1 MNAHSSHDPPAG
13 RSPVSGAPSPAETG
27 DGVRPGLPRFGFP
40 LPFDPVRLAGGVLS
54 RWPWILAGM
63 VVCGMAGGSLGV
75 LLTHR
80 SYALSVALIKRRVPH
95 TVQASEAG
103 QAYRPTDLNDA
114 TLLATLLATE
124 PMDSAVK
131 RAANG
136 IEPDRIRS
144 LVEAKQLEGT
154 DIFYATYHSPVG
166 EDDAVAFC
174 GIWAEEI
181 NAYTQR
187 LQQAEARGVLGILKK
202 EVVELDKELAGI
214 NREIL
219 DFSKDKDYLGGDIQV
234 SAALAK
240 LSQIELDL
248 QTARTIEKSKKE
260 HLDFLTKQIRKQG
273 PLEMQLRTAKD
284 ELAALRASYTD
295 ANPLVQAKLQSIE
308 YLSQQ
313 IAKLGTQDGED
324 LDSYTGTPLG
334 NELYLS
340 IITRRSELSE
350 ATNRIAVLEGLH
362 TAALERIGRFPAI
375 ISAYDALQKK
385 RESIRG
391 GLSLMS
397 DRLREAE
404 IFASGAPGYWQVFQP
419 PDHRAI
425 VPSSMLARPLALG
438 LLGAVAGGCAMVGLT
453 LLLTHR
459 TSRRSVLE
467 CCAATGAP
475 LAAVIPAD
483 DSDAAS
489 KSALNLWAAV
499 LSPGADG
506 GVLVLTAGMSP
517 EEERTLWV
525 LLSAAAKLDSGDSLR
540 VIDLTKDA
548 LWDGVDI
555 PGGIEWRFSAGA
567 DSVPCASPGA
577 VLCRASAL
585 PDGGVRHT
593 LAGIVAW
600 YAAVAGTRDGVREAR
615 RLRDPVEIY
624 LPSCSGTI
632 AWMEPPAGLV
642 RRAADWIS
650 VFLAKRLSKSAMP

>member
-1 MNAHSSHDPPAG
+1 
-13 RSPVSGAPSPAETG
+13 
-27 DGVRPGLPRFGFP
+27 
-40 LPFDPVRLAGGVLS
+40 
-54 RWPWILAGM
+54 M
-63 VVCGMAGGSLGV
+63 VVCGMACGYLGV

-124 PMDSAVK
+124 PMDNAVK

-187 LQQAEARGVLGILKK
+187 LQQTEARGVLVILKK
-202 EVVELDKELAGI
+202 EVAELEKELAGI

-234 SAALAK
+234 SAALTK

-248 QTARTIEKSKKE
+248 ETARTVEKSKKE
-260 HLDFLTKQIRKQG
+260 QLAFLTKQIRKQG

-308 YLSQQ
+308 YLSEQ
-313 IAKLGTQDGED
+313 IAKLGTDDSED

-340 IITRRSELSE
+340 IMTRRSELSE

-362 TAALERIGRFPAI
+362 AAALDRIGRFPAI

-425 VPSSMLARPLALG
+425 VPSSIFTKPAALG
-438 LLGAVAGGCAMVGLT
+438 LFGAAVGGCAMVGLT

-483 DSDAAS
+483 DFEAAS
-489 KSALNLWAAV
+489 KVALHFWAAV
-499 LSPGADG
+499 FSRGAGECDG
-506 GVLVLTAGMSP
+506 RVLVLTAGLSQ
-517 EEERTLWV
+517 EEERTLWT
-525 LLSAAAKLDSGDSLR
+525 LFSAAAKLDSGDSLR
-540 VIDLTKDA
+540 VIDLTDDA
-548 LWDGVDI
+548 LWDGVDM
-555 PGGIEWRFSAGA
+555 PGGIEWRSSAG
-567 DSVPCASPGA
+567 DGSVPCSSPNP
-577 VLCRASAL
+577 VLCRASHL
-585 PDGGVRHT
+585 PDSGLRHT
-593 LAGIVAW
+593 LAGVVTW
-600 YAAVAGTRDGVREAR
+600 YAAVAGRRDGVREAR
-615 RLRDPVEIY
+615 RLRDPAEIY
-624 LPSCSGTI
+624 LPSCAGTI

-650 VFLAKRLSKSAMP
+650 VFLAKRLSKTAMP